1 MTAAVLTA
9 GETTVGLGL
18 VDAAVDNYLAE
29 LPTAIAAVP
38 DAGVF
43 AEIRELERV
52 SRRLAS
58 VWNVVL
64 PEAERR
70 GLAGL
75 VSATSLSAMLQ
86 AMLRLSPHAAGRRV
100 AAARD
105 LGPRVT
111 MTGEQLPPILPQ
123 VADAVTAGALSDE
136 QAREIGRVLE
146 QLPSTVPV
154 EQVAQAERQLVDAGA
169 QLAPR
174 QLGQLGQRILAHL
187 DPDGI
192 LASDAEHQRRRSF
205 ALTPLADGSYHA
217 RGQLTPSCGAALIA
231 ALTPRSAPQPAHD
244 GPDPRTH
251 GQRMHDAL
259 ADLADIQLRHTEL
272 LDSGAP
278 AQIIITMSAEQLRD
292 RTGYA
297 QTSFGQLISIP
308 EALRLAGEADL
319 ALMLCDGKGAVL
331 AEHRTKRIATRS
343 QTLALIARD
352 KGCSFPDCDRPPEW
366 TQRHHI
372 IAWQDGG
379 LTNLD
384 NLTLVC
390 RAHHRRFETEGWQCV
405 MRDGLPHW
413 IPPSW
418 IDPQCTP
425 RLNHRIQHE

>member
-1 MTAAVLTA
+1 MTTAALTA
-9 GETTVGLGL
+9 GETTTGLGL
-18 VDAAVDNYLAE
+18 VGAGVDDYLAE
-29 LPTAIAAVP
+29 LPVAVSAVT
-38 DAGVF
+38 DAGLL
-43 AEIRELERV
+43 AEMRELERV

-58 VWNVVL
+58 VWNVLL

-70 GLAGL
+70 GLAGSL
-75 VSATSLSAMLQ
+75 SATSLAAMLQ
-86 AMLRLSPHAAGRRV
+86 AMLRLSPHAAARRV

-111 MTGEQLPPILPQ
+111 LTGEQLPPILPA
-123 VADAVTAGALSDE
+123 VADAVTEGALSDE
-136 QAREIGRVLE
+136 QAREIARVLE

-154 EQVAQAERQLVDAGA
+154 EQVTQAERQLVTAA
-169 QLAPR
+169 SQLAPR

-187 DPDGI
+187 DPDGV
-192 LASDAEHQRRRSF
+192 LGTDAEHQRRRSF
-205 ALTPLADGSYHA
+205 ALIPQTDGSYQA

-231 ALTPRSAPQPAHD
+231 ALTPRSAPQPAQD
-244 GPDPRTH
+244 GPDPRSY

-259 ADLADIQLRHTEL
+259 ADLADIQLRRNEL
-272 LDSGAP
+272 IDSGAP

-297 QTSFGQLISIP
+297 ETSFGQLISVP

-352 KGCSFPDCDRPPEW
+352 RGCSFPDCDRPPEW

-384 NLTLVC
+384 NLTLLC
-390 RAHHRRFETEGWQCV
+390 RAHHRRFETEGWQCQLIN
-405 MRDGLPHW
+405 RLPHW
-413 IPPSW
+413 IPPNW
-418 IDPQCTP
+418 IDPERTP
-425 RLNHRIQHE
+425 RLNHRIQRE